1 MAAVAR
7 WDRVVAV
14 AETADDDEADTTPT
28 VIDVRVAVAVATRT
42 AARDEVAT
50 VSFIAF
56 ARTLLSLG
64 SQFGVGLLLIVYWMN
79 QWLEGLEIW
88 PLLGVIIY

>member
-1 MAAVAR
+1 M
-7 WDRVVAV
+7 VAV

-42 AARDEVAT
+42 AARDEVAA

-56 ARTLLSLG
+56 ALLSVG
-64 SQFGVGLLLIVYWMN
+64 SQLCVVGLMLYCNI
-79 QWLEGLEIW
+79 G
-88 PLLGVIIY
+88 